1 MSFIQEAVSVSYIC
15 IGKQRC
21 CNQYQTQKCPLELR
35 FTKVVGSTKLRGTPL
50 QTWYY
55 IYRHLL
61 MTTEMKSYTV
71 VKDIRCI
78 LKLDLWPPQG

>member
-1 MSFIQEAVSVSYIC
+1 METNERTIISEIKYFL
-15 IGKQRC
+15 
-21 CNQYQTQKCPLELR
+21 NQTQKCPLELR
-35 FTKVVGSTKLRGTPL
+35 FMKVVGSTKLRGTPL